1 MVTHR
6 AVASAI
12 FALALG
18 SLAAAQRPEPLV
30 PLPACLTPDPCQRAP
45 RAGEIAIAFVG
56 DAGYGPGGA
65 SEWGTHAQS
74 EVAKRMEELCPR
86 PDLVLFLGDNIYWH
100 GSPELFGPRFDTVYP
115 RLLDA
120 EGRRVHAALG
130 NHDVEGC
137 QIVEPQAFPAGET
150 CSQALVRLLRE
161 DVKQEAEVPPLAHSP
176 ERVLP
181 DILTAAAGV
190 PARECLSA
198 FDAVYQQS
206 QTATRKCFAGPAL
219 RHPAFGFGMR
229 GESRLRYYTVDR
241 TAPPGPA
248 GARPPA
254 LRVVLADSNTLDV
267 RGRLSAARQTSGAP
281 VGEAPSDRLQALWVE
296 NQLRTAP
303 AGAWT
308 FLAMHHPVFTPRG
321 CVIKLFGSCVGGHD
335 DQEGLRHQLWPE
347 SRSNPW
353 PDLVLVAHN
362 HIYARSQPLDAAGQ
376 PREAAGGPV
385 TVRHF
390 VSGGGG
396 APLYRVLDDARF
408 ANRGAFHHFVY
419 LRLRADEAF
428 FWTIDQHRKVRD
440 AGCFRKGEKED
451 RCITAGSYSSDALTC
466 GPPLPAGQKCPMPA
480 R

>member
-1 MVTHR
+1 MTTHH
-6 AVASAI
+6 AMASAL
-12 FALALG
+12 FTLVLG
-18 SLAAAQRPEPLV
+18 SQAAAQRSEPLV
-30 PLPACLTPDPCQRAP
+30 PLPACLTPDPCSRAP

-65 SEWGTHAQS
+65 SEWGSHAQS

-100 GSPELFGPRFDTVYP
+100 GSPTLFGPRFDTVYP

-137 QIVEPQAFPAGET
+137 QIVEPSAFPAGET

-161 DVKQEAEVPPLAHSP
+161 DVKQEAGAPAPALSP
-176 ERVLP
+176 ELVTP
-181 DILTAAAGV
+181 DVLTAAAGI

-198 FDAVYQQS
+198 SDAVYQQS
-206 QTATRKCFAGPAL
+206 PTETRKCFAGPAL

-229 GESRLRYYTVDR
+229 GDTRLRYYTVDR
-241 TAPPGPA
+241 TAPPGRE
-248 GARPPA
+248 GARTPGV
-254 LRVVLADSNTLDV
+254 RVLIADSNTLDV
-267 RGRLSAARQTSGAP
+267 RGRPTAARRISGAP
-281 VGEAPSDRLQALWVE
+281 TGEAPSDRLQALWIE

-308 FLAMHHPVFTPRG
+308 LLAMHHPVFTPHG
-321 CVIKLFGSCVGGHD
+321 CVIKVFGRCVGGHG

-347 SRSNPW
+347 SGRTPW

-362 HIYARSQPLDAAGQ
+362 HLYARSLPLDA
-376 PREAAGGPV
+376 
-385 TVRHF
+385 TRHF

-396 APLYRVLDDARF
+396 APLYRPSMDARF
-408 ANRGAFHHFVY
+408 ATQGAFHHFVY

-428 FWTIDQHRKVRD
+428 FWTIDQHRNVRD
-440 AGCFRKGEKED
+440 AGCFRKGESQD
-451 RCITAGSYSSDALTC
+451 RCITAGSYLSDELTC
-466 GPPLPAGQKCPMPA
+466 GPPLPEGQRCPLPA